1 MDAGNMDRKYF
12 YAFVKGL
19 TNIKYKEAFLR
30 SKKDFDL
37 DESMDLQFLYA
48 NLFNDQET
56 SLSQFNKLVESC
68 LQVIEVIVQN
78 NMTKDQL
85 EEFLSNQVQ
94 AKEDHKKQIATF
106 WKNDCTKI
114 ITALTEPLRNET
126 SGIAEMDWEIQLT
139 TASRHQAS
147 INKQSATV
155 LIQPK
160 RGNARDKI
168 MFEIEKKD
176 ARLILDK
183 LASLEKVLEA

>member
-1 MDAGNMDRKYF
+1 MDAGSMDRKYF

-37 DESMDLQFLYA
+37 DESTDLQFLYA
-48 NLFNDQET
+48 NLFTDQET
-56 SLSQFNKLVESC
+56 SLDQFNKLVESC

-85 EEFLSNQVQ
+85 EEFLTNQVQ

-106 WKNDCTKI
+106 WKNDSTKI

-126 SGIAEMDWEIQLT
+126 SGIAEIDWEIQLT